1 MKSVHKLTECD
12 HVILENTAQYIMR
25 NYLLM
30 WALNFGW
37 TIEHFYVRS
46 IFEIVGFINRKGSSA
61 AFEGLGNKHPFIGLS
76 ITIWVAGKHYIYN
89 LYTVKKILI

>member
-30 WALNFGW
+30 WALNFG
-37 TIEHFYVRS
+37 
-46 IFEIVGFINRKGSSA
+46 
-61 AFEGLGNKHPFIGLS
+61 
-76 ITIWVAGKHYIYN
+76 
-89 LYTVKKILI
+89 

>member
-12 HVILENTAQYIMR
+12 HVVLGNTEQYIMR

-30 WALNFGW
+30 WTLNFGW

-46 IFEIVGFINRKGSSA
+46 IFEIVGFVKRKGDSV

-76 ITIWVAGKHYIYN
+76 TTIWVAVNIIYIIY
-89 LYTVKKILI
+89 IL